1 MTTTGNESPRQYGS
15 VKPTALATNTPRYQ
29 GQDMEN
35 HRAWIRAEGAMLEAL
50 RQGLPI
56 TTGFLDPPDMVHHG
70 GERYFPRRPAAIT
83 WTFLTT
89 EQGCEELWSHIV
101 SASGQYGPI
110 IHPSEPDMTLDDT
123 ETAEN
128 DLANRIDHLL
138 SAIQAEWEI
147 AIYRTPDGLGIITWD
162 RQSHGNH
169 PAIVVDQ
176 DRNVCTY
183 YELPNSLRAGYK
195 KAETTGEGRR
205 DAQTLVREAVEAA
218 DWYEGIHSGSKLT

>member
-15 VKPTALATNTPRYQ
+15 VKPTALATTTPRYQ

-138 SAIQAEWEI
+138 SAIQAECEI

-195 KAETTGEGRR
+195 KAETTP
-205 DAQTLVREAVEAA
+205 QTLVREAVEAA